1 MKIES
6 LALLREIRGLVT
18 EVKSIG
24 PSDEDV
30 VKTVF
35 RRILE
40 GGDSYNVAEIE
51 KWIVAEATGADQS
64 VVDRIMNIAH
74 YQKSKFEANNKF
86 RMVSDDNECGC
97 GCGH

>member
-6 LALLREIRGLVT
+6 LALLREIRLIANAN
-18 EVKSIG
+18 SIG
-24 PSDEDV
+24 PSDEEQI
-30 VKTVF
+30 KSIF

-40 GGDSYNVAEIE
+40 DGDSYNVAEIE
-51 KWIVAEATGADQS
+51 KWINAEAGGANS
-64 VVDRIMNIAH
+64 VVADRIMNIAH

-86 RMVSDDNECGC
+86 RMVSDGDECGC